1 MAEKVLVGMSGGVDS
16 SVCALLLK
24 EKGYDVT
31 GVTLLLRNRLNCDA
45 NISCGSQSD
54 VDDAKTIC
62 EKLGIEHITMDMSGL
77 FNEKVVENFVNTYIS
92 GKTPNPCIECNRH
105 IKFDKM
111 LEKAIELGFDYI
123 ATGHYATIV
132 KLPNGRYTIKKPLD
146 ISKDQTYVL
155 YRLTQNQLSH
165 TLFPLSEYTKPQIRE
180 MAEKAG
186 LINSRKPDSQD
197 ICFVPDGDY
206 AKFIEEYSGY
216 KSIEGD
222 YIDINGNVIGKHKGM
237 IHYTIGQRKGLGVT
251 FGKPMFVKEI
261 NAENNTVTLCEDKNL
276 YTIELLADNL
286 NFMSVDSID
295 GNMRVMAKTRYSQKE
310 QPATL
315 EVSDKIAKVVFDNP
329 QRAFTK
335 GQSVVFYDNDTVI
348 GGGIII

>member
-45 NISCGSQSD
+45 NTSCGSQSD
-54 VDDAKTIC
+54 VDDAKAIC

-77 FNEKVVENFVNTYIS
+77 FNEKVVDNFVNTYIS

-111 LEKAIELGFDYI
+111 IEKATELGFDYI

-132 KLPNGRYTIKKPLD
+132 KLPNGRYTIKKPFD

-155 YRLTQNQLSH
+155 YRLTQNQLKH

-261 NAENNTVTLCEDKNL
+261 NAENNTVTLCEDKDL
-276 YTIELLADNL
+276 YTTELLADNL

-315 EVSDKIAKVVFDNP
+315 EVENGIAKVVFDNS

-335 GQSVVFYDNDTVI
+335 GQSVVFYDGDTVI
-348 GGGIII
+348 GGGKII

>member
-45 NISCGSQSD
+45 NTSCGSQSD

-77 FNEKVVENFVNTYIS
+77 FNEKVVDNFVNTYIS

-111 LEKAIELGFDYI
+111 LEKATEFGFDYI